1 MTIGGQIGES
11 IEQETEQKQKEF
23 TTSFW
28 TYSFY
33 QQFFDVDSSHV
44 LSRIVKTV
52 VPWKPNFL
60 QLIKTNPD
68 L

>member
-11 IEQETEQKQKEF
+11 IEQEAEQRTKEL

-33 QQFFDVDSSHV
+33 QQFFDVDSAHV